1 MGRMQDATRAQMA
14 AEGWPTEAG
23 SGEPRVTVDP
33 AEGALI
39 ERSRKGD
46 LEAFDRLILAHQD
59 RIYHAAYRITGNAED
74 AHDAAQETFVKAF
87 RALTRYRHEAALSTW
102 LHRIAVNTA
111 LDIVRRRPQ
120 MPPASLDDVVLPA
133 TAHNPD
139 NEAERREV
147 QRRVHQALR
156 RLSPDHR
163 VVVVLR
169 DLQGMAYEEIAAV
182 LRIPVGTVRS
192 RLSRA
197 RDALRVLLRDLA
209 PRGLME
215 EGS

>member
-1 MGRMQDATRAQMA
+1 MGQMQDATGAQMA
-14 AEGWPTEAG
+14 AEGRPTEAG
-23 SGEPRVTVDP
+23 AGEPRVSGDA
-33 AEGALI
+33 AEGGLI
-39 ERSRKGD
+39 ERSRNGD
-46 LEAFDRLILAHQD
+46 LDAFDRLVTAHQD
-59 RIYHAAYRITGNAED
+59 RIFHAAYRITGNAED

-87 RALTRYRHEAALSTW
+87 RALPRYRHAAAFGTW

-120 MPPASLDDVVLPA
+120 TPPAPLDDVVLPA

-139 NEAERREV
+139 SEAERREV
-147 QRRVHQALR
+147 QRRVHQALQ

-197 RDALRVLLRDLA
+197 RDALRGLLRDLA
-209 PRGLME
+209 PSGLME

>member
-1 MGRMQDATRAQMA
+1 MA
-14 AEGWPTEAG
+14 AEEWPTEAG
-23 SGEPRVTVDP
+23 SGESRVTVDP

-74 AHDAAQETFVKAF
+74 ARDAAQETFVKAF
-87 RALTRYRHEAALSTW
+87 RALPRYRHEAALSTW

-156 RLSPDHR
+156 RLSPDQR

>member
-1 MGRMQDATRAQMA
+1 MGRMQDVTRAQMP
-14 AEGWPTEAG
+14 AEGPTEAG
-23 SGEPRVTVDP
+23 AGEPRVSADP

-39 ERSRKGD
+39 ERSRNGD
-46 LEAFDRLILAHQD
+46 PEAFDRLVAAHQD

-74 AHDAAQETFVKAF
+74 AYDAAQETFIKAF
-87 RALTRYRHEAALSTW
+87 RALPRYRHEAAFATW

-111 LDIVRRRPQ
+111 LDVVRRRPQ
-120 MPPASLDDVVLPA
+120 TPPASLDDVALPA
-133 TAHNPD
+133 AAHDPD
-139 NEAERREV
+139 VEVERREV
-147 QRRVHQALR
+147 QRRVHQALQ

-197 RDALRVLLRDLA
+197 RDDLRGLLRDLA
-209 PRGLME
+209 PSGLME